1 MKEIYEYTD
10 YRSFLSDYF
19 EDRKK
24 GNPHFSHQLF
34 AQKAGIKST
43 GFVLH
48 VMKNERNLTKSVLL
62 KISRAI
68 GLNAAQTD
76 YFEDLVSFDQAKNQS
91 DKEHYFNRITS
102 KRKNARVKTLE
113 DRQYEFYSE
122 WFHSVIRELIPLAG
136 KTVDINALSKLLI
149 PTVTPTQFKKSLKL
163 LEELG
168 LIRKREDGSFEQ
180 AESFV
185 TAGGAVRNVAIV
197 NYQKAMLKETL
208 QAWDRFKSAE
218 LMMNTV
224 TISMSME
231 TVETVK
237 KEIRD
242 FKTRLFEI
250 VSKEKNVPE
259 RVFHINLNLFPLT
272 KIIEKE
278 AL

>member
-10 YRSFLSDYF
+10 FRAYLNDYF
-19 EDRKK
+19 AERKK
-24 GNPHFSHQLF
+24 NNPHFSHQLF

-48 VMKNERNLTKSVLL
+48 VIKNERNLTKPVLL

-68 GLNAAQTD
+68 GLNPTQTD

-91 DKEHYFNRITS
+91 DKEYYYNRITS
-102 KRKNARVKTLE
+102 KRKNAMVKTLE
-113 DRQYEFYSE
+113 DRQYEFYSQ

-136 KTVDINALSKLLI
+136 KSADIKALSKLLI
-149 PTVTPTQFKKSLKL
+149 PAITPTQFKKSLNL

-168 LIRKREDGSFEQ
+168 LIRKCEDGSFEQ
-180 AESFV
+180 TESFI
-185 TAGGAVRNVAIV
+185 TAGGEVRNVALV
-197 NYQKAMLKETL
+197 NYQKVMLKETL
-208 QAWDRFKSAE
+208 QAWDRFKSTE

-231 TVETVK
+231 TAETVK

-242 FKTRLFEI
+242 FKTKLFEI
-250 VSKEKNVPE
+250 VSKEKNKPE

-272 KIIEKE
+272 KIIGKE
-278 AL
+278 GL